1 MKCGYCNGTGEHV
14 NDANRMTTCEFCG
27 GTGEVEVVG
36 DSVTDVCDKCGG
48 TGFFCE
54 MRMGDNCTLG
64 SPCPHQKPLT
74 NEEYIRT
81 CSTEELAKLI
91 YKIAVTDVLMDRFF
105 TAEIVN
111 AEIVNEHIGIKEAEA
126 WLKEKHYG

>member
-1 MKCGYCNGTGEHV
+1 MKCPSCNGDGRTQYF
-14 NDANRMTTCEFCG
+14 DYPCIRCG
-27 GTGEVEVVG
+27 GTGEVE
-36 DSVTDVCDKCGG
+36 
-48 TGFFCE
+48 
-54 MRMGDNCTLG
+54 
-64 SPCPHQKPLT
+64 LT

-111 AEIVNEHIGIKEAEA
+111 AEIVDVDSGIKEAET
-126 WLKEKHYG
+126 WLKENHNG

>member
-1 MKCGYCNGTGEHV
+1 MKCQNCDGNGRFEVENNGV
-14 NDANRMTTCEFCG
+14 VMQGVYWRCPICG
-27 GTGEVEVVG
+27 GKGVVE
-36 DSVTDVCDKCGG
+36 
-48 TGFFCE
+48 
-54 MRMGDNCTLG
+54 
-64 SPCPHQKPLT
+64 PLT

-111 AEIVNEHIGIKEAEA
+111 AEIVDVDNGTKEAEA
-126 WLKEKHYG
+126 WLKEKHNAD

>member
-1 MKCGYCNGTGEHV
+1 MKCKYCNGTGEHI

-27 GTGEVEVVG
+27 GTGVI
-36 DSVTDVCDKCGG
+36 
-48 TGFFCE
+48 
-54 MRMGDNCTLG
+54 
-64 SPCPHQKPLT
+64 KPLT

-111 AEIVNEHIGIKEAEA
+111 AEIVDVDSGIKEAKA
-126 WLKEKHYG
+126 WLKEKHHE